1 MAASS
6 VTGTGQGI
14 SNGKYKPEN
23 HGSCPCGVSQK
34 RGSTEPPTLI
44 KKNKCFLKHKI
55 C

>member
-34 RGSTEPPTLI
+34 KQTIEPELI
-44 KKNKCFLKHKI
+44 KKNKCFLRHKI